1 MTDKLN
7 DFNKMVS
14 DYYKNKVG
22 KEVEFDLFHVKAYD
36 RMHEKRFLFVPVLV
50 QKDIYD
56 EKYSND
62 LDYSKRTFTITDV
75 SYDDSYK
82 SQLKIISKIFK
93 VIPGDAY
100 ILNDEE
106 IFRIALEY
114 GYDKIA
120 WEVYDKYESINRE
133 HEEEWITN
141 YFGLKGSKNERPDL
155 SLIKF

>member
-7 DFNKMVS
+7 DFNKMVN
-14 DYYKNKVG
+14 DYYKNKTG
-22 KEVEFDLFHVKAYD
+22 KEVEFDLFHIKAYD
-36 RMHEKRFLFVPVLV
+36 LMHEKRFLFVPVIIP
-50 QKDIYD
+50 KNIYD

-62 LDYSKRTFTITDV
+62 LDHSKRTFAITNV
-75 SYDDSYK
+75 SFDDSYK
-82 SQLKIISKIFK
+82 SQLGIIREIFK
-93 VIPGDAY
+93 VIPGEAY

-120 WEVYDKYESINRE
+120 WEVYDKYEGINKE
-133 HEEEWITN
+133 HKEEWITN
-141 YFGLKGSKNERPDL
+141 YFGVKGTKNERPNL